1 MSSKIRITSWPSLP
15 IGPMFTSLRLHL
27 SSAPPAAIQRGL
39 SPHPRWRAA
48 VDAALELTLE
58 LTHERVDDVPLLLG
72 FLIKLKLPE
81 ILDRHYPAHP
91 LHQGLSNGWL
101 ITVWISYILSRA
113 DHRKSP
119 VQCWAEGIQHSLETL
134 IGQPIR
140 PVEFSDDR
148 LTLLL
153 KRLDTQTTWESLEA
167 DLWHTHCDVY
177 ALPVERVRLDA
188 TTSCGYHT
196 VTEDGLMPLGHSKDH
211 RPDLAQFKLMAAVAE
226 PSGLFLAG
234 DIHPGNAA
242 DDPLYLPLY
251 RRVRAILGRTGLLYA
266 GDCKMAALEIR
277 GEIAANQDF
286 YLTRLPLT
294 GTVPAQFAA
303 WVEAAVVGDQA
314 EKLIEI
320 HRGEGEEKEL
330 LGRGYEFERPQAAL
344 VGESEHTWTER
355 VQVIRSESAAASQA
369 TALDRRLKQTE
380 AAVRGLTPPV
390 GPGRTQFTSGW
401 ELELAINALLAE
413 QNATGLLT
421 VTWERQETVR
431 EHYVGPGRGGPNR
444 RKATERVVRS
454 QITAV
459 TRDGAAIERLA
470 ARMGWQVLVTNA
482 VAARLS
488 LGEAVLGY
496 RAGTCVERAFHQL
509 KDRPLGIRPLFVH
522 RDDQVQGLTH
532 LLTLALRVL
541 TLFEVLVRRGQDQD
555 GEELAG
561 LYPGQPKRTTD
572 RPTAKRVLETIAGAG
587 LTLTRVGSGAGCRW
601 HLTAL
606 PVLVKQVLSYLGL
619 SNEVYTRLVINSG

>member
-1 MSSKIRITSWPSLP
+1 
-15 IGPMFTSLRLHL
+15 MFTFLHL
-27 SSAPPAAIQRGL
+27 DLSFGLPTAIQRGL
-39 SPHPRWRAA
+39 SPHPRWSEP
-48 VDAALELTLE
+48 VDATLE

-101 ITVWISYILSRA
+101 ITVWIAYILSRA

-119 VQCWAEGIQHSLETL
+119 VQDWAQRLQHTLEAT

-140 PVEFSDDR
+140 PVDFSDDR
-148 LTLLL
+148 LTLVL
-153 KRLDTQTTWESLEA
+153 KRLDADTPWESLED

-188 TTSCGYHT
+188 TTSCGFHT
-196 VTEDGLMPLGHSKDH
+196 VTDDGLMQLGHSKDH

-226 PSGLFLAG
+226 PTGFYLAG
-234 DIHPGNAA
+234 DLHPGNAA

-251 RRVRAILGRTGLLYA
+251 RRVRTTLGKAGLLYA
-266 GDCKMAALEIR
+266 GDCKMAALETR

-294 GTVPAQFAA
+294 GTVAAQFAG
-303 WVEAAVVGDQA
+303 WVEAAVVGDRA
-314 EKLIEI
+314 TDLIAI
-320 HRGEGEEKEL
+320 HRGEGQEEEL
-330 LGRGYEFERPQAAL
+330 LGRGYEFERTQAAT
-344 VGESEHTWTER
+344 VGEAEHTWTER

-369 TALDRRLKQTE
+369 AALDRRLERAE
-380 AAVRGLTPPV
+380 AAVRDLTPPV

-401 ELELAINALLAE
+401 ELERAVKALLTE
-413 QNATGLLT
+413 REATGLLT

-431 EHYVGPGRGGPNR
+431 ERYVGPGRGGPNR
-444 RKATERVVRS
+444 RKATERVVRY
-454 QITAV
+454 QITSVAS
-459 TRDGAAIERLA
+459 DEAAIERLV
-470 ARMGWQVLVTNA
+470 ARMGWQAQVTNA
-482 VAARLS
+482 APSRLS
-488 LGEAVLGY
+488 LGDCVLGY

-509 KDRPLGIRPLFVH
+509 KDRPLGIRPLYVH
-522 RDDQVQGLTH
+522 RDDQVGGLTR

-555 GEELAG
+555 DEDLAG
-561 LYPGQPKRTTD
+561 LYPGQVSRTTA
-572 RPTAKRVLETIAGAG
+572 RPTAKRVLEAIARTGV
-587 LTLTRVGSGAGCRW
+587 TLIQEVSSEGRRW

-606 PVLVKQVLSYLGL
+606 PVLLTRVLGYLGL
-619 SNEVYTRLVINSG
+619 SDEVYTRLLINSG

>member
-1 MSSKIRITSWPSLP
+1 
-15 IGPMFTSLRLHL
+15 
-27 SSAPPAAIQRGL
+27 
-39 SPHPRWRAA
+39 
-48 VDAALELTLE
+48 VDATLE
-58 LTHERVDDVPLLLG
+58 LTHERIDDVPLLLG

-91 LHQGLSNGWL
+91 LHRGLSNGWL
-101 ITVWISYILSRA
+101 ITVWIVYILSRA

-119 VQCWAEGIQHSLETL
+119 VQAWTQELQHTLEIL
-134 IGQPIR
+134 IGQTIR

-148 LTLLL
+148 LTLVL
-153 KRLDTQTTWESLEA
+153 KRLDVDPAWESLEV

-196 VTEDGLMPLGHSKDH
+196 VTEDGLMQLGHSKDH
-211 RPDLAQFKLMAAVAE
+211 RPDLAQLKLMAAVAE
-226 PSGLFLAG
+226 PTGFYLAG
-234 DIHPGNAA
+234 DVHPGNSA

-251 RRVRAILGRTGLLYA
+251 RRVRTLLGQTGLLYA

-294 GTVPAQFAA
+294 GTVQTQFAA
-303 WVEAAVVGDQA
+303 WVEAAIVGDQA
-314 EKLIEI
+314 AKRIAI
-320 HRGEGEEKEL
+320 YRGEGQEKEL
-330 LGRGYEFERPQAAL
+330 LGCGYEFERPQAAT
-344 VGESEHTWTER
+344 VGEAEHTWTER

-369 TALDRRLKQTE
+369 AALDRRLKQTE
-380 AAVRGLTPPV
+380 AAVQNLTPPV

-401 ELELAINALLAE
+401 ELELAVKALLTE
-413 QNATGLLT
+413 RGATGLLT

-444 RKATERVVRS
+444 RKATEQVVRY
-454 QITAV
+454 QITSV
-459 TRDGAAIERLA
+459 TRDEAAIERLVE
-470 ARMGWQVLVTNA
+470 RMGWQVQVTN
-482 VAARLS
+482 VAESRLS
-488 LGEAVLGY
+488 LGDCVLGY

-509 KDRPLGIRPLFVH
+509 KDQPLGIRPLYVH
-522 RDDQVQGLTH
+522 RDDQIRGLAR

-555 GEELAG
+555 SADLPG
-561 LYPGQPKRTTD
+561 LYPGQAKRTTD
-572 RPTAKRVLETIAGAG
+572 RPTAKRVLEAVAGAG
-587 LTLTRVGSGAGCRW
+587 LTLTRVESGEGCRW

-606 PVLVKQVLSYLGL
+606 PVLVKRVLGYLGL
-619 SNEVYTRLVINSG
+619 SDKVYTRLVINSG

>member
-1 MSSKIRITSWPSLP
+1 
-15 IGPMFTSLRLHL
+15 MFTFLHL
-27 SSAPPAAIQRGL
+27 DLSSGRPAAIQRGL
-39 SPHPRWRAA
+39 SPVPRRRAA
-48 VDAALELTLE
+48 VEPTLE
-58 LTHERVDDVPLLLG
+58 LTHERVNDVPLLLG
-72 FLIKLKLPE
+72 LLIKLKLPE
-81 ILDRHYPAHP
+81 ILDRHYPDHP

-101 ITVWISYILSRA
+101 ITVWIAYILSRA

-119 VQCWAEGIQHSLETL
+119 VQAWAQGLHLTLETL
-134 IGQPIR
+134 IAQPIR
-140 PVEFSDDR
+140 PAEFSDDR
-148 LTLLL
+148 LTLVL
-153 KRLDTQTTWESLEA
+153 KRLDAPAAWESLED

-196 VTEDGLMPLGHSKDH
+196 ITDDGLMQLGHSKDY

-226 PSGLFLAG
+226 PTGLFLAG

-320 HRGEGEEKEL
+320 HRGEGPEKEL

-344 VGESEHTWTER
+344 VGAVEHAWTER
-355 VQVIRSESAAASQA
+355 VQVIRSESSAASQA
-369 TALDRRLKQTE
+369 AALDRRLKQAE
-380 AAVRGLTPPV
+380 AAVRSLTPPV

-401 ELELAINALLAE
+401 ELERAVKALLTE

-421 VTWERQETVR
+421 VTWERQESVR

-444 RKATERVVRS
+444 RTTTERSVRY

-459 TRDGAAIERLA
+459 TRDDAAIERLV
-470 ARMGWQVLVTNA
+470 ARMGWQAQVTN
-482 VAARLS
+482 VAASRLS
-488 LGEAVLGY
+488 LGDSVLGY

-509 KDRPLGIRPLFVH
+509 KDQPLGIRPLFVH
-522 RDDQVQGLTH
+522 RDDQVRGLTH

-541 TLFEVLVRRGQDQD
+541 TLSEVRVRRGQDQD
-555 GEELAG
+555 GEDLAG
-561 LYPGQPKRTTD
+561 LYPGQAKRTTE
-572 RPTAKRVLETIAGAG
+572 RPTAQRVLEAIARTGV
-587 LTLTRVGSGAGCRW
+587 TLIREVSADGCRW

-606 PVLVKQVLSYLGL
+606 PVLVKRVLGYLGL
-619 SNEVYTRLVINSG
+619 SEEVYTRLVINSG